1 MVRGFLPPYIENIV
15 LMRQNQGVLGNLK
28 DGLTSHL
35 VGLCQF
41 KLVMAKDIVYIL
53 ATSIHTIESNINSG
67 RGIARLLGGVLTSKG
82 VWSGEYY

>member
-1 MVRGFLPPYIENIV
+1 
-15 LMRQNQGVLGNLK
+15 MRQNQGVLGNLK